1 MHNVEQFQKEKDAVK
16 ARIRENQQRMKE
28 EL

>member
-16 ARIRENQQRMKE
+16 ARIREN
-28 EL
+28 

>member
-16 ARIRENQQRMKE
+16 QRIRENQQRMKE